1 MKKIFMML
9 LMAVAAVSTWGQEE
23 NEYYDVEQYYKE
35 QYKNKSL
42 RQRYIEFLFGGDEK
56 ETIKTYCEN
65 IRRRFTECESYVYDE
80 QNGLIVSVRVL
91 PKEKVLREYQ
101 KHLLSLRECAKERKD
116 DRIVFNYNA
125 LYNGLFENTLHI
137 PNKIGEIS
145 KL

>member
-1 MKKIFMML
+1 MML
-9 LMAVAAVSTWGQEE
+9 LMAVAAVSAWGQEE
-23 NEYYDVEQYYKE
+23 NENYDVEQYYKE
-35 QYKNKSL
+35 QYKKPL

>member
-9 LMAVAAVSTWGQEE
+9 LMAVAAVSAWGQEE
-23 NEYYDVEQYYKE
+23 NENYDVEQYYKE
-35 QYKNKSL
+35 QYKKPL

-56 ETIKTYCEN
+56 ETIKTRCEN
-65 IRRRFTECESYVYDE
+65 MRRRFTECESYVYDE

-101 KHLLSLRECAKERKD
+101 KHLLSLRECAKKRKD